1 MIKYVAV
8 EYLSKVEIGEVESET
23 SKYVTL
29 KNGRREK
36 KLTES
41 TKICD
46 SFEEAKAWL
55 IEKSERE
62 ILAHLISAHKEAEKL
77 ERIRSLDKP
86 SGNWRL

>member
-8 EYLSKVEIGEVESET
+8 EYFSKVKIVDVESET
-23 SKYVTL
+23 SQYVTR
-29 KNGRREK
+29 KDGRKEK

-55 IEKSERE
+55 IEKSEKE
-62 ILAHLISAHKEAEKL
+62 ILAHLISAHKEAEEL

-86 SGNWRL
+86 SGNW